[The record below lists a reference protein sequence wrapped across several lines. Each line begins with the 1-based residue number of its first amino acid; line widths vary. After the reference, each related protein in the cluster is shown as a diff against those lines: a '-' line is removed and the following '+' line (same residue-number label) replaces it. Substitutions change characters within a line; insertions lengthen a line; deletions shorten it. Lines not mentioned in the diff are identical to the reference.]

1 MDASSSHSD
10 CDQFEEPMVY
20 EDETQCE
27 EADNMI
33 DANEF
38 SIGNSQREHR
48 YANQQTNKKL
58 KTDAIKKSSI
68 R

>member
-38 SIGNSQREHR
+38 SNSQREDR

-58 KTDAIKKSSI
+58 KADAIKKAQLD
-68 R
+68 

>member
-1 MDASSSHSD
+1 
-10 CDQFEEPMVY
+10 MVS

-38 SIGNSQREHR
+38 SNSQREDR

-58 KTDAIKKSSI
+58 KADAIKKAQLDKKNYREHKKKWTSAKT
-68 R
+68 